1 MFFVLSACSL
11 SSQTIAVPTPE
22 QLAWQQTEL
31 SAFLHFGVN
40 TFTDRE
46 WGEGTESPK
55 IFNPTKFDADKII
68 KTLKNAGFKRVIIT
82 AKHHDGFCL
91 WQTAQ
96 TEHSIKNAPYKNGK
110 GDIVKELSEA
120 CKKFDVKFGVYLSPW
135 DRHEPSYG
143 TAAYNDFYKKQ
154 LRELLTNYGDISE
167 VWFDGA
173 KGENAKNMV
182 YDFAGYWKLV
192 RELQP
197 SAVMFSDV
205 GPDVRWVGNE
215 SGNAGNTNWSTI
227 NTTGMS
233 PGIADEKYLNTG
245 DANGKLWIPAET
257 DVSIRK
263 GWFYHAAED
272 STVKSGKQLLDLYF
286 NSVGKNS
293 LLLLNIPPNKN
304 GELADADVKSLN
316 DFHALLKK
324 TFRKNLTDSQDV
336 SNLRLFD
343 AQTASTT
350 GKIRGIGQ
358 SLESKLTDKKL
369 ETFIELKNYIH
380 LEFEFKKP
388 ITFDVVMLQENIAQG
403 QRIEN
408 GTIEFWNGKTWQ
420 LLKNFTTI
428 GYKRLIRCDSVTTIK
443 LRLSI
448 LKSKGTAQLSEI
460 GVYKSR

>member
-1 MFFVLSACSL
+1 MSRCLVLENDKKLETMKHFFLFLFFVLTESVL
-11 SSQTIAVPTPE
+11 SSQTNVVPTPQ

-55 IFNPTKFDADKII
+55 IFNPTKFDADKIV
-68 KTLKNAGFKRVIIT
+68 KTLKNVGFKRVIIT

-96 TEHSIKNAPYKNGK
+96 TEHSIKNALYKNGK
-110 GDIVKELSEA
+110 GDIVKELSET

-143 TAAYNDFYKKQ
+143 TAAYNDYYKKQ
-154 LRELLTNYGDISE
+154 LRELLTNYGEISE

-197 SAVMFSDV
+197 NAVMFSDV

-233 PGIADEKYLNTG
+233 PGVADEKYLNIG
-245 DANGKLWIPAET
+245 DAEGKLWIPAET

-272 STVKSGKQLLDLYF
+272 STVKSGKQLLNLYF

-304 GELADADVKSLN
+304 GELSGNDVKSLN
-316 DFHALLKK
+316 DFHALREKV
-324 TFRKNLTDSQDV
+324 FKN
-336 SNLRLFD
+336 NLVEKQF
-343 AQTASTT
+343 
-350 GKIRGIGQ
+350 GI
-358 SLESKLTDKKL
+358 SLLTDKKL
-369 ETFIELKNYIH
+369 ETF
-380 LEFEFKKP
+380 LEVNRDSFTVFEFKKP
-388 ITFDVVMLQENIAQG
+388 ITFDVLMLQENIAQG
-403 QRIEN
+403 QRIASGN
-408 GTIEFWNGKTWQ
+408 FEFWNGTAWQ
-420 LLKNFTTI
+420 LLKNFSTV
-428 GYKRLIRCDSVTTIK
+428 GYKRLIKCDPVTTTK

-448 LKSKGTAQLSEI
+448 LQSKGSAQLSEV
-460 GVYKSR
+460 GVYKN

>member
-1 MFFVLSACSL
+1 MKSIFLFIFTSATLFAQKFV
-11 SSQTIAVPTPE
+11 VPTQQ

-55 IFNPTKFDADKII
+55 IFNPTRFDANKIV
-68 KTLKNAGFKRVIIT
+68 KALKRAGFKRIIIT

-96 TEHSIKNAPYKNGK
+96 TEHSIKNSPYKNGK
-110 GDIVKELSEA
+110 GDIVKELSVA
-120 CKKFDVKFGVYLSPW
+120 CKKFGVQFGVYLSPW

-143 TAAYNDFYKKQ
+143 TSSYNDFYKKQ
-154 LRELLTNYGDISE
+154 LRELLTNYSDISE

-182 YDFAGYWKLV
+182 YDFQGYWKLV

-197 SAVMFSDV
+197 NAVMFSDV

-227 NTTGMS
+227 TTTGMS
-233 PGIADEKYLNTG
+233 PGVADEKYLNTG
-245 DANGKLWIPAET
+245 DSEGKLWIPAET

-304 GELADADVKSLN
+304 GELSESDVKSLN
-316 DFHALLKK
+316 AFRILREK
-324 TFRKNLTDSQDV
+324 TFKN
-336 SNLRLFD
+336 NLVET
-343 AQTASTT
+343 QCVASP
-350 GKIRGIGQ
+350 I
-358 SLESKLTDKKL
+358 LTDKKL
-369 ETFIELKNYIH
+369 ETFLELNRDSFIV
-380 LEFEFKKP
+380 FEFKKP
-388 ITFDVVMLQENIAQG
+388 ITFDVLMLQENIAQG
-403 QRIEN
+403 QRIASGN
-408 GTIEFWNGKTWQ
+408 FEFWNGTAWQ
-420 LLKNFTTI
+420 LLKNFSTV
-428 GYKRLIRCDSVTTIK
+428 GYKRLIKCDPVTTTK

-448 LKSKGTAQLSEI
+448 LQSKGAAQLSEVGI
-460 GVYKSR
+460 YKN

>member
-1 MFFVLSACSL
+1 MSRCLVLENDKKLETMKHFFLFLFFVLTESVL
-11 SSQTIAVPTPE
+11 SSQTNVVPTPQ

-55 IFNPTKFDADKII
+55 IFNPTKFDADKIV
-68 KTLKNAGFKRVIIT
+68 KTLKNVGFKRVIIT

-96 TEHSIKNAPYKNGK
+96 TEHSIKNALYKNGK
-110 GDIVKELSEA
+110 GDIVKELSET

-143 TAAYNDFYKKQ
+143 TAAYNDYYKKQ
-154 LRELLTNYGDISE
+154 LRELLTNYGEISE

-197 SAVMFSDV
+197 NAVMFSDV

-233 PGIADEKYLNTG
+233 PGVADEKYLNIG
-245 DANGKLWIPAET
+245 DAEGKLWIPAET

-324 TFRKNLTDSQDV
+324 QFKENFVKTQCL
-336 SNLRLFD
+336 
-343 AQTASTT
+343 ASPV
-350 GKIRGIGQ
+350 
-358 SLESKLTDKKL
+358 LTDKKL
-369 ETFIELKNYIH
+369 ESYLEIKNDVPIE
-380 LEFEFKKP
+380 FDFKKP
-388 ITFDVVMLQENIAQG
+388 ITFDVLLLQENIAHG
-403 QRIEN
+403 QRLESGIF
-408 GTIEFWNGKTWQ
+408 EFWNGTTWQ
-420 LLKNFTTI
+420 LLKSFTTV
-428 GYKRLIRCDSVTTIK
+428 GYKRLIKCNSVTTTK
-443 LRLSI
+443 LRLTI
-448 LKSKGTAQLSEI
+448 LKSKGIVQLSEI
-460 GVYKSR
+460 GVYKSE